1 MLNSYVLGRAFSD
14 GKYRKIFR
22 ERLSE
27 PLHLNL
33 ISLGVA
39 LFGSYRSKVAFDL
52 MVRQQYAFPLLF
64 AADEAKKLGLS
75 KIVVLEFGVAAG
87 AGLMNLCELAE
98 RTEAETGVAIEVVG
112 FDTGTGMPP
121 AIDYRDMPEYFQE
134 GDFPMDFEALRQA
147 LPPRARLVIG
157 PIEETIPDF
166 LATVTESAPIGFV
179 SVDVDYYS
187 SAVQTLPILTGR
199 PEQYLPIVPV
209 YLDDVGMDGAN
220 PWNGELLA
228 VSEFNATQEFRKIA
242 PFTLLR
248 SKRICKNAQWIDRM
262 YAAHIHDHATRTPA
276 TAKRAQK
283 ALILNEYLRYKAP
296 TRRPLEANR
305 ARA

>member
-1 MLNSYVLGRAFSD
+1 MLNSYVLRRAFSD
-14 GKYRKIFR
+14 GKHRKIFR

-27 PLHLNL
+27 PLHMNL
-33 ISLGVA
+33 IALGVA
-39 LFGSYRSKVAFDL
+39 MFGGYRAKVDFDL

-64 AADEAKKLGLS
+64 AADEAKRLGLTR
-75 KIVVLEFGVAAG
+75 ITVLEFGVAAG

-98 RTEAETGVAIEVVG
+98 RTEKETGVAIEVVG

-134 GDFPMDFEALRQA
+134 GDFPMDFEALRKA
-147 LPPRARLVIG
+147 LPQRAHLVIG
-157 PIEETIPDF
+157 PVEQTIPDF
-166 LATVTESAPIGFV
+166 LATVSPKAPIAFV

-187 SAVQTLPILTGR
+187 SAVQTLPILTGK
-199 PEQYLPIVPV
+199 PDQYLPIVPV

-228 VSEFNATQEFRKIA
+228 IAEFNEQQALRKIA

-248 SKRICKNAQWIDRM
+248 SKRLFKNAQWIDRM
-262 YAAHIHDHATRTPA
+262 YAAHIHDHPRRTPA
-276 TAKRAQK
+276 TAKREARK
-283 ALILNEYLRYKAP
+283 VISNEYLG
-296 TRRPLEANR
+296 
-305 ARA
+305 

>member
-1 MLNSYVLGRAFSD
+1 MLNSYVLRRAFSD

-27 PLHLNL
+27 PLHLNA
-33 ISLGVA
+33 IALGVA
-39 LFGSYRSKVAFDL
+39 LFGGYRAKVEFDL

-64 AADEAKKLGLS
+64 AADEARKAGIS
-75 KIVVLEFGVAAG
+75 RITVLEFGVAAG

-98 RTEAETGVAIEVVG
+98 RTERETGVAIEVIG
-112 FDTGTGMPP
+112 FDTGSGMPP
-121 AIDYRDMPEYFQE
+121 ALDYRDMPEYFQE
-134 GDFPMDFEALRQA
+134 GDFPMDFEALRRA
-147 LPPRARLVIG
+147 LPTRAHLVIG
-157 PIEETIPDF
+157 PVETTIPDF
-166 LATVTESAPIGFV
+166 LSTVSPKSPIGFV

-199 PEQYLPIVPV
+199 PDQYLPIVPV

-228 VSEFNATQEFRKIA
+228 VSEFNAAQPLRKIA

-248 SKRICKNAQWIDRM
+248 SKRLFKNAQWIDRM
-262 YAAHIHDHATRTPA
+262 YAAHIHDHPLRTPSSA
-276 TAKRAQK
+276 RRAERK
-283 ALILNEYLRYKAP
+283 LIANEYLG
-296 TRRPLEANR
+296 
-305 ARA
+305 